1 MKKTINLIRYDTETA
16 ELVFEGNFTKGPHSW
31 LFLCL
36 ASPQFRNHKFGHKEK
51 LYRGRR
57 NGKWFMVNERQDQD
71 TKQLYDDPDSV
82 KVLTPNE
89 AMKYLE
95 KHDQELL
102 EKYFGTDIQ
111 DA

>member
-1 MKKTINLIRYDTETA
+1 
-16 ELVFEGNFTKGPHSW
+16 
-31 LFLCL
+31 
-36 ASPQFRNHKFGHKEK
+36 
-51 LYRGRR
+51 
-57 NGKWFMVNERQDQD
+57 MVNERQDQD